1 MKIEQLIDDEI
12 KKQLSYKA
20 QTVKKRQQKRNKE
33 KLSQR
38 DIEDLMGINR
48 DIYTRG
54 KGGALRRK

>member
-1 MKIEQLIDDEI
+1 MKIEQLIDDEV
-12 KKQLSYKA
+12 KKQLNYKA
-20 QTVKKRQQKRNKE
+20 KPVKKRQQNRNKE
-33 KLSQR
+33 ILSQR

>member
-1 MKIEQLIDDEI
+1 MEIEQLIDDKI
-12 KKQLSYKA
+12 KKRLNYKA
-20 QTVKKRQQKRNKE
+20 KPVKKRQQKRNKE

>member
-1 MKIEQLIDDEI
+1 MRIEHLISDD
-12 KKQLSYKA
+12 
-20 QTVKKRQQKRNKE
+20 VKKKLGFMQKRNKNQKLKRNKE

>member
-12 KKQLSYKA
+12 KKQLSYK
-20 QTVKKRQQKRNKE
+20 TKPVKKRQQKRNKE

-54 KGGALRRK
+54 KGGAMRRK

>member
-20 QTVKKRQQKRNKE
+20 KPVKKRQQKRNKE

-38 DIEDLMGINR
+38 DIEDLMGN
-48 DIYTRG
+48 
-54 KGGALRRK
+54 

>member
-20 QTVKKRQQKRNKE
+20 KPVKKRQQKRNKE

-38 DIEDLMGINR
+38 DIEELMGVNR
-48 DIYTRG
+48 DIYVR

>member
-20 QTVKKRQQKRNKE
+20 KPVKKRQQKRNKE
-33 KLSQR
+33 KLTQR

-48 DIYTRG
+48 DIYVRRS
-54 KGGALRRK
+54 GALRRK

>member
-12 KKQLSYKA
+12 KEQLSYKA
-20 QTVKKRQQKRNKE
+20 KPVKKRQQKRNKE